1 MTYSE
6 RIKMANATTVSF
18 GSRILAATSMAW
30 RALWPYGRM
39 ALLWIV
45 AIAMAPAVY
54 LFYVIAYGAASLH
67 RREAGIAKTF
77 VWVAMF
83 CAAAVVAICAVVEKG
98 AGTAGCWLSKKVRL
112 PYPKKAETVRGT

>member
-1 MTYSE
+1 
-6 RIKMANATTVSF
+6 
-18 GSRILAATSMAW
+18 
-30 RALWPYGRM
+30 M

-54 LFYVIAYGAASLH
+54 LLYVIAYGAASLH
-67 RREAGIAKTF
+67 CREAGIAKAF

-83 CAAAVVAICAVVEKG
+83 CAAAFVAICTVVEKF